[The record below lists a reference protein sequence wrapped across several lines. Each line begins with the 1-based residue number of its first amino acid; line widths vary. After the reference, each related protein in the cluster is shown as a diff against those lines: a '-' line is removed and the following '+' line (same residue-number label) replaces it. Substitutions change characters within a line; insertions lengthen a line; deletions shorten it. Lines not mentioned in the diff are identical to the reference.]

1 MTTTPYD
8 STPHEASKV
17 PSPSDSPPAAVPCTP
32 VPHCT
37 QHDVRPTESH
47 KTSPCT
53 PPPITR
59 TTCTSYPQP
68 HPYSHLND
76 TVLIPLQCHFLDTVT
91 PLLLAARA
99 ASAGHASAGRT
110 PTASPEAIVRLLP
123 LLLFSVRSEDS
134 ADDIFTT
141 TEAALANPNTTR
153 SGRKHA
159 KHELKAM
166 VRSLTRPVPVASSG
180 PLQTGQR

>member
-1 MTTTPYD
+1 MWSWQGGRSSSLTTTPYD

-17 PSPSDSPPAAVPCTP
+17 PSHSDSPPAAVPCTP

-59 TTCTSYPQP
+59 TACTSYPQP

-76 TVLIPLQCHFLDTVT
+76 TVPIPPQCHFLDTIT
-91 PLLLAARA
+91 PLLPAARLAARA

-134 ADDIFTT
+134 ADDTLHAHRGRAGEPQHDPFGQ
-141 TEAALANPNTTR
+141 EACQTR
-153 SGRKHA
+153 AQGDGA
-159 KHELKAM
+159 
-166 VRSLTRPVPVASSG
+166 
-180 PLQTGQR
+180 